1 MYLFVL
7 IPASADSFAGY
18 FVSFLFGFI
27 CGAIPFGY
35 IMGRI
40 KGIDIRKQGSGNIG
54 FTNVNRT
61 LGFWYALPVFLL
73 DFAKGLLPTL
83 LAPHLGLTAIFAGV
97 GTILGHIFTPVLKFR
112 GGKGVATTFGAV
124 LALTPISFAVGI
136 GLFAIILFAFSY
148 VSLASISFAV
158 ALPILTIIFA
168 RNNWTIFLFA
178 LFAGIV
184 IILTHRSN
192 IQRLLKKEESKFR
205 LRRKTT

>member
-7 IPASADSFAGY
+7 IPSTADSFAGY
-18 FVSFLFGFI
+18 FVSFLFGFV
-27 CGAIPFGY
+27 CGAIPFGF
-35 IMGRI
+35 IIGRI

-61 LGFWYALPVFLL
+61 LGFWYALPVFIL
-73 DFAKGLLPTL
+73 DFAKGFIPTL
-83 LAPHLGLTAIFAGV
+83 LASSLSLISVLV
-97 GTILGHIFTPVLKFR
+97 GTGALLGHIFTPFLKFR

-124 LALTPISFAVGI
+124 LALTPISFIVGI

-148 VSLASISFAV
+148 VSLASISFAI

-168 RNNWTIFLFA
+168 RKDWTIFLFA

-192 IQRLLKKEESKFR
+192 ILRLLKKQESKFR

>member
-7 IPASADSFAGY
+7 IPASADAFAGY

-35 IMGRI
+35 IIGRI
-40 KGIDIRKQGSGNIG
+40 KGIDIKKQGSGNIG

-83 LAPHLGLTAIFAGV
+83 FAHHLGLTAIFAGV
-97 GTILGHIFTPVLKFR
+97 GAILGHIFTPVLKFR

-124 LALTPISFAVGI
+124 LALTPISFIVGI
-136 GLFAIILFAFSY
+136 GIFAVILFAFSY
-148 VSLASISFAV
+148 VSLSSISFAI

-168 RNNWTIFLFA
+168 RNDWKIFLFA

-192 IQRLLKKEESKFR
+192 IQRLLNKEESKFR